1 MGLGFGVWGLGFRVL
16 GLGFLGFSV
25 YRPPEVDRIWGI
37 RGSYYHIPRAI
48 FYLLKGGYRERAT
61 GHIRIMEKN
70 MEATIIYWVGFSV

>member
-37 RGSYYHIPRAI
+37 RGSYYNIPRAI
-48 FYLLKGGYRERAT
+48 FYLLKGGYREWAT
-61 GHIRIMEKN
+61 LGSYKDNGKEHGNYYNILGRI
-70 MEATIIYWVGFSV
+70 